1 MKNIL
6 AFSFAFL
13 FTLASFAQSPTSN
26 PQKFLASLSTHC
38 GKAYKG
44 EIVSPN
50 PPADFKDKELIM
62 RVVSC
67 KEKEVKISFFVG
79 EDLSR
84 TWVFTLVD
92 GKVKLKHDHRHQ
104 DGTPDKVTMYG
115 GTATNTGFADMQFFP
130 SDQETV
136 DMMSSIAGNVWWV
149 TIKDNKY
156 TYNLRRADS
165 SNQFSASFDL
175 LNEVKTD
182 KMPW

>member
-13 FTLASFAQSPTSN
+13 FTLASFAQSSTSN
-26 PQKFLASLSTHC
+26 PQKFLASLREHC

-62 RVVSC
+62 KVVSC

-84 TWVFTLVD
+84 TWVFTLED

-156 TYNLRRADS
+156 TYNLKRVDS
-165 SNQFSASFDL
+165 TGFFSASFDL
-175 LNEVKTD
+175 SNTVETD